1 MKPKLRVR
9 RYELEMLGERNP
21 EINYGELAHQALY
34 FLEPLPRG
42 YQVGPLRKAVKRAV
56 RQALALK
63 DPRFREDLPRA
74 EVYLTKV
81 LVKAL
86 SLQAVRPFFEEGVR
100 VLREQEFQDASG
112 ETHRL
117 DRLVF
122 LPEGPVLLEFKL
134 GAPRREHQ
142 DQVCLYQR
150 VLGEILGSPPA
161 AYLFYLDPPSLLEA
175 GKIRQ
180 KFLL

>member
-1 MKPKLRVR
+1 MRPKLRVR
-9 RYELEMLGERNP
+9 RYELEMLGERSP

-42 YQVGPLRKAVKRAV
+42 YQGKDLRKAVKGAV
-56 RQALALK
+56 RRALALK
-63 DPRFREDLPRA
+63 DPRFWEDLSRA
-74 EVYLTKV
+74 EAYLVKV

-86 SLQAVRPFFEEGVR
+86 SLKEVRPFFEEGIKA
-100 VLREQEFQDASG
+100 LREQEFQDASG

-122 LPEGPVLLEFKL
+122 LPEGPVLLEYKL

-142 DQVCLYQR
+142 EQVCLYQR
-150 VLGEILGSPPA
+150 VLGEILGNPPT

-175 GKIRQ
+175 GKIKQ
-180 KFLL
+180 KCLL